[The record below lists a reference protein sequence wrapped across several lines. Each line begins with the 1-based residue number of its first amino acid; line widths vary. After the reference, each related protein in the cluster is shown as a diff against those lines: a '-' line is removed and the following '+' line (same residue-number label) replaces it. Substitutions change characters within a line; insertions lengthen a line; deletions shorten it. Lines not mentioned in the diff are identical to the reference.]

1 MDKILK
7 GRKNQ
12 EEYDRFCKYI
22 LPCVAGKKVWDKSA
36 MTTQHMSSLV
46 DLSDEAFALLCLVNG
61 CDRWDEV
68 FEIEQEEEQDKIEKA
83 MEARLQKDDGK
94 GGEASA
100 GKEKDGQDK
109 AGEATAGKD
118 KTGEATAGTD
128 KDGQDKYANDK
139 EDDSEGQEDA
149 EKENSTETKKAKK
162 KQPTTLTRFTM
173 FNKQGEKKNFG
184 GWSNDGI
191 IMFNS
196 LVQDVEEDKSK
207 HPSWDEDFKQRQ
219 VALGTKTKTRKKR
232 IDEVQSKHQVKS
244 YSGLAVVNVP
254 DENSHDSDSEES
266 DEESLSSVS
275 EDDEGPTRSA

>member
-1 MDKILK
+1 M
-7 GRKNQ
+7 
-12 EEYDRFCKYI
+12 
-22 LPCVAGKKVWDKSA
+22 
-36 MTTQHMSSLV
+36 
-46 DLSDEAFALLCLVNG
+46 
-61 CDRWDEV
+61 
-68 FEIEQEEEQDKIEKA
+68 
-83 MEARLQKDDGK
+83 
-94 GGEASA
+94 
-100 GKEKDGQDK
+100 
-109 AGEATAGKD
+109 
-118 KTGEATAGTD
+118 
-128 KDGQDKYANDK
+128 
-139 EDDSEGQEDA
+139 
-149 EKENSTETKKAKK
+149 KKAKK

-196 LVQDVEEDKSK
+196 LVQDVEEDRSE

-254 DENSHDSDSEES
+254 DESSHDSDSEES